1 MKGKNSFML
10 LVGFVPMSVSQVA
23 VVVVL

>member
-10 LVGFVPMSVSQVA
+10 LVGFAPMSVSQVA

>member
-1 MKGKNSFML
+1 MKGKNSYML

>member
-1 MKGKNSFML
+1 MKGKNSYML
-10 LVGFVPMSVSQVA
+10 LVGFVPMSVNQVA

>member
-1 MKGKNSFML
+1 MKGKSSYML

>member
-1 MKGKNSFML
+1 MKGKNSYML
-10 LVGFVPMSVSQVA
+10 LVGFVPVSVSQVA